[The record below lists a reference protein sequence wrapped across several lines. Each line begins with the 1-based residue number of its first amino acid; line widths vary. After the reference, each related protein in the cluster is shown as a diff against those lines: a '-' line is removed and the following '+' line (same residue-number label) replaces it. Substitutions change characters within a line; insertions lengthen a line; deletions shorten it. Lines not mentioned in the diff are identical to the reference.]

1 VGPSD
6 STPGNRD
13 NTRILEL
20 DGLRGLAVLMVVL
33 WHYVGAIIDPSLGAW
48 AATLAQSLV
57 LGRTGVDLFFVLSGF
72 LITGIVLDRT
82 QQARRFLGAFYVR
95 RALRIL
101 PPYLLLVGV
110 FWVVVAA
117 GVSNHAFN
125 AETPLWRHLT
135 FTQNLWMAEH
145 GRWGPGAISVTWSV
159 AIEEQFYLF
168 FPPLLLLLPRRC
180 VPTVL
185 LSLAAASI
193 VYRFLSYDG
202 PSTAF
207 TAYVTT
213 PARLDA
219 LSLGGLLAWAWRDAG
234 SRSWLQ
240 ANKRVPYAL
249 AAIGAVLLPA
259 LAFFIARDLGWHM
272 FYWGHTYLSVFFVAA
287 LTTVLLARDTTL
299 GGILR
304 GRWLRFAG
312 GISYSVYLFH
322 PLVLSCAFL
331 LAARTEQI
339 RNVSDALI
347 VVAALAVTV
356 AFCWLSSRRVEG
368 PAIRFGRRLA
378 Y

>member
-1 VGPSD
+1 MVPPSSLSD
-6 STPGNRD
+6 PTENA
-13 NTRILEL
+13 RILEL
-20 DGLRGLAVLMVVL
+20 DGLRGIAVLMVVL

-48 AATLAQSLV
+48 ATALAQILV

-72 LITGIVLDRT
+72 LITGIVFDRT
-82 QQARRFLGAFYVR
+82 RQATRFLGAFYVR

-101 PPYLLLVGV
+101 PPYLFLVGV
-110 FWVVVAA
+110 FWMVVEA
-117 GVSNHAFN
+117 GVSNQAFN

-180 VPTVL
+180 VPIAL
-185 LSLAAASI
+185 LSLAVASI
-193 VYRFLSYDG
+193 VYRFLSYNG
-202 PSTAF
+202 PATAF

-219 LSLGGLLAWAWRDAG
+219 LALGGLLAWAWRDPR

-240 ANKRVPYAL
+240 VHRRVPYAM
-249 AAIGAVLLPA
+249 AGAGVALLPV

-272 FYWGHTYLSVFFVAA
+272 FYWGHTYLSLFFVAA
-287 LTTVLLARDTTL
+287 LTAVLLARDTSL
-299 GGILR
+299 GGFLR

-322 PLVLSCAFL
+322 PLVLACAFL

-339 RNVSDALI
+339 RNFGDAAI
-347 VVAALAVTV
+347 AVAALAVTV
-356 AFCWLSSRRVEG
+356 AFCWLSSRRVER
-368 PAIRFGRRLA
+368 PAIRFGRRLT